1 MTGFVRVL
9 VFGYQPP
16 EPTAVIET
24 AGDVTVFLILR
35 AFASG
40 YTALTGVEAVS
51 NGVPSFRDPSAK
63 NAKRVLG
70 LMALTVG
77 VTFISI
83 AVLKDIYHIVPQEGV
98 TAIASLASAVF
109 GSGSVCFYVF
119 QIATVVILSLAANTA
134 YAGMPLLL
142 AMVARRI
149 HAAPLHSARRKAE
162 LLKRRAADIL
172 RVLGAYL
179 PLQSRHAYAAAA
191 LRDGRVHLVYDL
203 AGRHACPLG
212 QAQDSGLAP

>member
-1 MTGFVRVL
+1 MCSYSGTSR
-9 VFGYQPP
+9 P

-40 YTALTGVEAVS
+40 CTALTGVEAVS

-83 AVLKDIYHIVPQEGV
+83 AVLKDIYHIVP
-98 TAIASLASAVF
+98 
-109 GSGSVCFYVF
+109 
-119 QIATVVILSLAANTA
+119 
-134 YAGMPLLL
+134 
-142 AMVARRI
+142 
-149 HAAPLHSARRKAE
+149 RKASP
-162 LLKRRAADIL
+162 
-172 RVLGAYL
+172 
-179 PLQSRHAYAAAA
+179 PLQALLPQCSAAGACASMCSR
-191 LRDGRVHLVYDL
+191 
-203 AGRHACPLG
+203 
-212 QAQDSGLAP
+212 